1 MLFLTYIKT
10 KSIGNIVGLP
20 LKIVYFFYFC
30 YSNKAMLETEK
41 INFEK
46 TIIVGIVTQKQD
58 EDKLNEYLDELEF
71 LTFTAGGEV
80 VKRFSQKM
88 ERPNPKTFLGTGKID
103 EISLYIKEHGI
114 STVIFDDELTPS
126 QQKNI
131 TRILDCKVLD
141 RTHLI
146 LDIFAQRAESS
157 YARTQVELAQ
167 CQYLLPRLSG
177 MWTHLERQKGGI
189 GMRGPG
195 ETEIET
201 DRRIVR
207 DRISL
212 LKEKIKTIDR
222 QQSVQRGNR
231 GAMVRVAL
239 VGYTNVGKSTL
250 MNVISKSDVFV
261 ENKLFATLDT
271 TVRKVVIKNLPF
283 LLSDTVGFIRKL
295 PTQLVESFK
304 STLDEVRE
312 ADLLLHVVDIS
323 HPDFEDHIE
332 SVNQILKDIKSDDKP
347 MIMVFNKIDAYKHQ
361 TIDEDD
367 LITEKTSKHY
377 TLDEWKQTWMHKTG
391 EENTLF
397 ISAVNKENFEA
408 FRELVYETV
417 RTIHV
422 TRFPYNK
429 FLYPD
434 YKDAVEK
441 EDKEED

>member
-1 MLFLTYIKT
+1 
-10 KSIGNIVGLP
+10 
-20 LKIVYFFYFC
+20 
-30 YSNKAMLETEK
+30 MLEKEVL
-41 INFEK
+41 NFEK
-46 TIIVGIVTQKQD
+46 TAIVGIVTQNQS
-58 EDKLNEYLDELEF
+58 EDKLTEYLDELEF
-71 LTFTAGGEV
+71 LTFTAGGQV
-80 VKRFSQKM
+80 VKRFWQKM
-88 ERPNPKTFLGTGKID
+88 DKPNPKTFLGTGKID
-103 EISLYIKEHGI
+103 EINLYVKENEI

-131 TRILDCKVLD
+131 SRIIDCKILD
-141 RTHLI
+141 RTNLI
-146 LDIFAQRAESS
+146 LDIFAQRAETS

-167 CQYLLPRLSG
+167 CIYLLPRLSG
-177 MWTHLERQKGGI
+177 LWTHLERQKGGI

-212 LKEKIKTIDR
+212 LKDKIKTIDK
-222 QQSVQRGNR
+222 QMGIQRSNR

-250 MNVISKSDVFV
+250 MNAMGKSEVFV

-295 PTQLVESFK
+295 PTQLVDSFK

-312 ADLLLHVVDIS
+312 ADLLLHIVDIS

-332 SVNQILKDIKSDDKP
+332 AVNQILQDIKANDKP
-347 MIMVFNKIDAYKHQ
+347 VIMVFNKIDSYQHL

-367 LITEKTSKHY
+367 LITEKTTRHY
-377 TLDEWKQTWMHKTG
+377 TLDEWKSTWMSRLG
-391 EENTLF
+391 EQNALF
-397 ISAVNKENFEA
+397 ISATQKENFEE
-408 FRELVYETV
+408 FRERVYEAV
-417 RTIHV
+417 RQIHI

-434 YKDAVEK
+434 YKDAIEK
-441 EDKEED
+441 ED